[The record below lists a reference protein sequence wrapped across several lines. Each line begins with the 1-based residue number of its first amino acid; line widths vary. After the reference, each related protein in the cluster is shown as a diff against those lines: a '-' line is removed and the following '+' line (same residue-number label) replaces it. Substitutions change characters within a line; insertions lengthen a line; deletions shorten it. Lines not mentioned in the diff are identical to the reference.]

1 LQNENLKFEIRNLQ
15 FSFDSTLK
23 RKEGNLMNYLP
34 TISIFLLFFFSA
46 SIIIGCK
53 TMSMLA
59 TPQEWSENYA
69 LADGVEANDP
79 AFIDGDLNTMGKS
92 RFPTESVESLQFP
105 LSEALITLPERKS
118 IHRIVIHSPNLQ
130 VFDVMARDESGG
142 WEKIKEVK
150 SNKKEVVDLRV
161 SAITDGIRIRVR
173 RTADDA
179 AERRKN
185 TMRGGGVIWIR
196 GNIRANAD
204 ISEIE
209 LYGYADKTTE
219 PSMNP
224 QTDEPLDE
232 LLK

>member
-1 LQNENLKFEIRNLQ
+1 MKF
-15 FSFDSTLK
+15 
-23 RKEGNLMNYLP
+23 LP
-34 TISIFLLFFFSA
+34 NVSILFLFFFSV

-53 TMSMLA
+53 TLTMLT

-79 AFIDGDLNTMGKS
+79 AFIDGDVKTMGKS
-92 RFPTESVESLQFP
+92 RFPEEGVESLQFP
-105 LSEALITLPERKS
+105 LSEAVITLPERKS

-130 VFDVMARDESGG
+130 VFDVMARDDSGG

-150 SNKKEVVDLRV
+150 SNKKDVIDLRV
-161 SAITDGIRIRVR
+161 STITDGIRIRVR
-173 RTADDA
+173 RTSDDA

-185 TMRGGGVIWIR
+185 VMRGGGMLWIR

-209 LYGYADKTTE
+209 LYGYADKTGE
-219 PSMNP
+219 PSMNL
-224 QTDEPLDE
+224 QTDEPVDE
-232 LLK
+232 LF

>member
-1 LQNENLKFEIRNLQ
+1 MKF
-15 FSFDSTLK
+15 
-23 RKEGNLMNYLP
+23 LP
-34 TISIFLLFFFSA
+34 TISILFLALF
-46 SIIIGCK
+46 IIGCK
-53 TMSMLA
+53 TLRMLA

-92 RFPTESVESLQFP
+92 RFPEEGVESLQFP
-105 LSEALITLPERKS
+105 LSEAVITLPEWKS
-118 IHRIVIHSPNLQ
+118 IHRIVIHSPNLR
-130 VFDVMARDESGG
+130 VFDVMARDDSGG

-150 SNKKEVVDLRV
+150 SNKKQVVDLRI
-161 SAITDGIRIRVR
+161 STITDGIRIRVR
-173 RTADDA
+173 RTSDDA

-185 TMRGGGVIWIR
+185 TMRGGGMLWIR

-209 LYGYADKTTE
+209 LYGYVDKTDE
-219 PSMNP
+219 LSINP
-224 QTDEPLDE
+224 QTDEEEFDE